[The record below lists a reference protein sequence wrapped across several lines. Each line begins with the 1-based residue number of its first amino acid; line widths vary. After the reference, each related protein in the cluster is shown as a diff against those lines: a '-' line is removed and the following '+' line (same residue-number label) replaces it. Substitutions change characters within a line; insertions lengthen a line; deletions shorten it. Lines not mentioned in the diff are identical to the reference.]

1 MTDQRR
7 KTQVPIRKVPEPVEW
22 ILKNSTFQQL
32 QYLNSIARSSDFSVF
47 VNLVG
52 KFKEFNVYEVYRY
65 RTTSPE
71 DLAYFRAAKVGE
83 VAGLDALIMACQG
96 AQDEIN
102 RRRKLREVK

>member
-7 KTQVPIRKVPEPVEW
+7 KTQVPIRKLPEPVEW

-32 QYLNSIARSSDFSVF
+32 NYLNGMAKSSEFSVF

-65 RTTSPE
+65 KTNSPE

-96 AQDEIN
+96 AQDEIDH
-102 RRRKLREVK
+102 RRKLKVVK